1 MKIERNPKGFAIRVN
16 SVGKLMVLKG
26 VTMKTRK
33 RVEWTR
39 LDNAAKIFPAT
50 SNEKDTKVFRFACEL
65 RDSVE
70 PDLLQE
76 ALDET
81 IEIFPLYKSVL
92 RMGVFWYYLETSS
105 IRPLVEE
112 ENKPVCAR
120 IYNEKRRSLLFRV
133 FYYKNRVNL
142 EIYHALSDGTGALW
156 FLKTILHQY
165 LIKRYKEELKGDIP
179 KAEYVASVSQK
190 MDDSFKK
197 HYTGKKI
204 SKGNVGPKAYH
215 IRGTKKEENRMQLI
229 EGSMSVKAVLAAA
242 HEYNATITVYL
253 TALFMYSIYKN
264 MTERG
269 RKSPVVLSVPVNLR
283 NYFESDSARNFFGT
297 IHISYDFGKDSTDFG
312 VLVEEIQKSFSRELS
327 PDKLKNHMERL
338 AALEH
343 NIFTRAVP
351 LLFKD
356 MTLRLANYI
365 NNRGITAALSNIGK
379 VTMPAD
385 YAPFIK
391 EFDVFTSARRP
402 QVCMCS
408 YEDVLVISFTSPYM
422 EADIQKTFFQTLASK
437 GIEVKVSAN
446 Y

>member
-1 MKIERNPKGFAIRVN
+1 MKG
-16 SVGKLMVLKG
+16 
-26 VTMKTRK
+26 RK

-65 RDSVE
+65 MSKVE

-92 RMGVFWYYLETSS
+92 RRGVFWYYLESSS
-105 IRPLVEE
+105 IRPVVEE
-112 ENKPVCAR
+112 EGKPVCAR
-120 IYNEKRRSLLFRV
+120 LYQESRRTLLFRV
-133 FYYKNRVNL
+133 FYYKNRVSL

-156 FLKTILHQY
+156 FLKTLLHQY
-165 LIKRYKEELKGDIP
+165 FIRKYKEELKGNIP
-179 KAEYVASVSQK
+179 KAEYEASVRQK
-190 MDDSFKK
+190 MDDSFQK
-197 HYTGKKI
+197 HYTGMKI
-204 SKGNVGPKAYH
+204 SKGNLGPRAYH
-215 IRGTKKEENRMQLI
+215 IRGTRKEENRMQLI

-242 HEYNATITVYL
+242 HEYNTTLTVYL

-264 MTERG
+264 MTEQG
-269 RKSPVVLSVPVNLR
+269 RKLPVVLSVPVNLR
-283 NYFESDSARNFFGT
+283 NYFESESARNFFST
-297 IHISYDFGKDSTDFG
+297 IHISYDFGKNSTDFEAL
-312 VLVEEIQKSFSRELS
+312 VLEVQKSFTRELS
-327 PDKLKNHMERL
+327 PDKLKNHIERL

-343 NIFTRAVP
+343 NAFTRAVP
-351 LLFKD
+351 LVFKD
-356 MTLRLANYI
+356 LTLRLANYI

-379 VTMPAD
+379 VTMPAE

-391 EFDVFTSARRP
+391 EFDVFTSAIRP

-408 YEDVLVISFTSPYM
+408 YGDRLVVSFTSPYA
-422 EADIQKTFFQTLASK
+422 EADIQKTFFQTLALK
-437 GIEVKVSAN
+437 GIEVTVSAN